1 MHTLHRKSK
10 VKKLIYLGE
19 NEMDKTEK
27 IEDLDTKKVKKPA
40 VDSQRHAYQLTIN
53 NPLKYGFDHSK
64 IREIFA
70 NEFATTR
77 YFCMADE
84 IGENGTPHTHIYVYF
99 DSRVRFS
106 TVKRKFPTAH
116 IEVALGGAKENIA
129 YIKKN
134 GKWKDTKKGETSV
147 KGTFEE
153 WGKQPKQN
161 GKSNDLEWLYDRIK
175 EGLSNVEI
183 YELNNDWILQGDKI
197 DRARL
202 NYLEEKNKTERR
214 LDIKV
219 IYIYGA
225 TGTGKTRGIFEE
237 NNGESIC
244 RVTDY
249 KHPFDSY
256 KMENVIVFEEFR
268 SSLPISDMLNY
279 LDIYPIVLPARY
291 ANRFAGYHKVYLVS
305 NEALETQYSNVQQDN
320 PETWKAFLRRIHE
333 VRVYAED
340 GTITTYDSV
349 DNYFKGNEEF
359 HPVKPEDE
367 VPYEEQICLDLDKT
381 NKSEKK

>member
-1 MHTLHRKSK
+1 
-10 VKKLIYLGE
+10 
-19 NEMDKTEK
+19 MDKTEK
-27 IEDLDTKKVKKPA
+27 LEDLDTKKVKKPA

-70 NEFATTR
+70 NEFTTTR

-129 YIKKN
+129 YIKKG

-153 WGKQPKQN
+153 WGKQPKQD

-367 VPYEEQICLDLDKT
+367 VPYEEQLRLDLDKT
-381 NKSEKK
+381 NKSEKNK